1 MEGQQNQAVSQL
13 ETLASATQD
22 EAEQAILYYERWTMT
37 GSPAHHQKAAEL
49 CQAAYQRIPNFENK
63 RRLEALA
70 PAEKILP

>member
-1 MEGQQNQAVSQL
+1 
-13 ETLASATQD
+13 
-22 EAEQAILYYERWTMT
+22 MT